1 MTESPST
8 THNLNLLTALCA
20 KLGVHSRYPRVSEQ
34 AECLL
39 LDVSGLPPFA
49 YNPSIIQTQGGL
61 WMTYRYHFA
70 GDFRTRLGIC
80 RISDGKAVRIQDL
93 PIDGFSVED
102 ARLFMFQMEP
112 WLTWVEAKWEANFVN
127 PKSVVKFAKLELP
140 HNDNPALRLWQAT
153 RTYQPEF
160 GGNDWSGIQK
170 NWCFFEGYREIL
182 LCIFGTS
189 PEQMIMKVSGDKAIA
204 QWNTKPLQWPY
215 GTARGG
221 SILSYDGKLLHFF
234 HSRTDTGR
242 ERRYFVGARLL
253 ESQPPFQTIAVSK
266 KPILYGSEVDALTPA
281 QRKSCPH
288 WKRNVIFPCGA
299 IQDGDGWL
307 LSAGINDAACA
318 LITIKS
324 NMLNL

>member
-140 HNDNPALRLWQAT
+140 HNDTRRCAYGRQPGLTSLNLAETTGQAF
-153 RTYQPEF
+153 RKIGVF
-160 GGNDWSGIQK
+160 LK
-170 NWCFFEGYREIL
+170 
-182 LCIFGTS
+182 
-189 PEQMIMKVSGDKAIA
+189 
-204 QWNTKPLQWPY
+204 
-215 GTARGG
+215 
-221 SILSYDGKLLHFF
+221 
-234 HSRTDTGR
+234 DTGKFCFAFL
-242 ERRYFVGARLL
+242 ELRRN
-253 ESQPPFQTIAVSK
+253 K
-266 KPILYGSEVDALTPA
+266 
-281 QRKSCPH
+281 
-288 WKRNVIFPCGA
+288 
-299 IQDGDGWL
+299 
-307 LSAGINDAACA
+307 
-318 LITIKS
+318 
-324 NMLNL
+324 